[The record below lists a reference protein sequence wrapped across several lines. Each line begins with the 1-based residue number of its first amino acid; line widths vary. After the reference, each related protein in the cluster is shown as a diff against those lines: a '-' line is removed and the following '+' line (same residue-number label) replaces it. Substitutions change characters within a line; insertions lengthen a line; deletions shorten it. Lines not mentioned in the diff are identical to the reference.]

1 MTIIDQIK
9 QVIDEE
15 IKPMLYA
22 DGGNIEFVEY
32 ADGVLKV
39 RLRGACA
46 GCDFSKFTI
55 EGIEKMMKEK
65 ITDIKKVISI

>member
-1 MTIIDQIK
+1 MPIDDQIK
-9 QVIDEE
+9 KIIDEE
-15 IKPMLYA
+15 IKPMLFH

-32 ADGVLKV
+32 RDGILKV

-46 GCDFSKFTI
+46 GCEFSSLTI

-65 ITDIKKVISI
+65 IPEIKEVAAI